1 MTSSPFSLARRCV
14 RGWSVARRQVTIFL
28 SDDIAARV
36 DEVRAHFDPE
46 SARRIRP
53 HVTVV
58 HDGPEGPLDDLALA
72 DLQRRVALVARE
84 HPTFTLHLG
93 AARPW
98 GTAEAGIYLEVDDRD
113 RALDALRRSL
123 GVDGSG
129 REFVPHVTLVH
140 VRSVVAA
147 AARDAWTA
155 LSGWQVDADV
165 AVESISVIESDD
177 GGGWR
182 TVATFALLPDRAP
195 AAVDRVAARV
205 LVIDDDGALL
215 LLQGCDPARLD
226 RGTWWF
232 TPGGGLDEGETSA
245 AGARRELF
253 EETGLAVDV
262 LGEVVFHRV
271 TRFDFEGVHYR
282 QQEDFFCV
290 RVPRFV
296 IDDAG
301 WSDVERRSVLG
312 HRWWTPA
319 ELAGTDETI
328 FPETIADLVRDILAR

>member
-1 MTSSPFSLARRCV
+1 M
-14 RGWSVARRQVTIFL
+14 GRRQVTIFL
-28 SDDIAARV
+28 PADIAARV
-36 DEVRAHFDPE
+36 DEVRARFDPE

-58 HDGPEGPLDDLALA
+58 HDGPDCPLDDLAPA

-93 AARPW
+93 AARTW

-140 VRSVVAA
+140 VRSVAA
-147 AARDAWTA
+147 EAARDAWTA
-155 LSGWQVDADV
+155 LSGWELDADV
-165 AVESISVIESDD
+165 GVESISVIESDD
-177 GGGWR
+177 RDGWR
-182 TVATFALLPDRAP
+182 TVATFGLRPDRAP

-205 LVIDDDGALL
+205 LVIDDDGAVL
-215 LLQGCDPARLD
+215 LLQGCDPARPD

-232 TPGGGLDEGETSA
+232 TPGGGLDEGESSA
-245 AGARRELF
+245 TGAPAGAARGNGSRGRRSR
-253 EETGLAVDV
+253 G
-262 LGEVVFHRV
+262 GRV
-271 TRFDFEGVHYR
+271 PSRRRVSTSRVCTTAR
-282 QQEDFFCV
+282 RRISSACA
-290 RVPRFV
+290 VPRFA

-319 ELAGTDETI
+319 ELAATDETI
-328 FPETIADLVRDILAR
+328 FPETLADLVRDILGGR